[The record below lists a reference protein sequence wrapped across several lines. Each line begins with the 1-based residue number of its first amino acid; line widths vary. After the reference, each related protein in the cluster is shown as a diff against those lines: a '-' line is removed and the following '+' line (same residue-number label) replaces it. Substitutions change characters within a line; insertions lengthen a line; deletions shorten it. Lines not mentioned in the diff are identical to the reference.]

1 IMALGRPSVS
11 RFAEFTSMSSANAAD
26 KVNKLVKKGYLRKI
40 QSTEDKRVFYLE
52 VTQRYLDYYN
62 ISYQYMETVMKRVED
77 KFSEEELQT
86 VEHMLNV
93 MNEELM
99 NEVSLGR

>member
-1 IMALGRPSVS
+1 M
-11 RFAEFTSMSSANAAD
+11 
-26 KVNKLVKKGYLRKI
+26 
-40 QSTEDKRVFYLE
+40 
-52 VTQRYLDYYN
+52 TQRYLDYYN